1 MTILLEFDNLLRV
14 DLEFTNILIE
24 TEEVLAGALK
34 PKAFVVIWESISN
47 LLYIVLIGKEMN
59 QLLIDYKWFFEA
71 ILKQHSLS
79 FDELRR
85 WLDNFLIIITQ
96 RGVEQ
101 L

>member
-24 TEEVLAGALK
+24 TEEVLARALK

-59 QLLIDYKWFFEA
+59 QLLIDYK
-71 ILKQHSLS
+71 
-79 FDELRR
+79 
-85 WLDNFLIIITQ
+85 
-96 RGVEQ
+96 
-101 L
+101 